1 MFQNHISL
9 GGKAGIL
16 YDHLVF
22 GIDMNIN
29 IRQSVISIDEIIRDL
44 SKIVWIVC
52 LASLVQ
58 ILLSKGVRMS

>member
-1 MFQNHISL
+1 
-9 GGKAGIL
+9 
-16 YDHLVF
+16 
-22 GIDMNIN
+22 MNIN